1 MAGMLVTGTDVR
13 DALVRLIRIGAL
25 ISVLG
30 AIHVL
35 TLMLDWASLLNDNV
49 VVRGIQGFVLSWSF
63 TLSLLAGALAGGAGV
78 LASLSSNVKMLRFT
92 VPSLAI
98 AGSALAILSPLYVL
112 LHHLPSLNIQ
122 FRPEVGAIAAL
133 FTGVAM
139 AGGGFISAM
148 IGFVVLRPSS
158 SPSASPAMAY
168 APVQT
173 TAYEVQQEFAQGYEE
188 PSLSRE
194 EEVFEELLRQE
205 EVEIGSAT
213 QPVPVQAPSLSPTA
227 AQPQR
232 PQAATQECAICS
244 ETIPVGSLR
253 FCNSCGAPMHRECVE
268 TWRDIGGKCPNCG
281 APLI

>member
-1 MAGMLVTGTDVR
+1 MLVTGTDVR

-63 TLSLLAGALAGGAGV
+63 TLSLLAGLLAGGAGV
-78 LASLSSNVKMLRFT
+78 LASLSSNVKVLRFA
-92 VPSLAI
+92 VPGLAI
-98 AGSALAILSPLYVL
+98 AGSALAIFSPLYII

-122 FRPEVGAIAAL
+122 FKPEVGAIAAL

-158 SPSASPAMAY
+158 SPSASPVMAY
-168 APVQT
+168 APIQ
-173 TAYEVQQEFAQGYEE
+173 ASALEARQEIGQEYEE
-188 PSLSRE
+188 SSLSRE

-205 EVEIGSAT
+205 EGTIS
-213 QPVPVQAPSLSPTA
+213 SS
-227 AQPQR
+227 AQPIQGQTTTASAEAIQQPR
-232 PQAATQECAICS
+232 RAHAVTQECAICS
-244 ETIPVGSLR
+244 EPIPPSSIK
-253 FCNSCGAPMHRECVE
+253 FCTSCGAPMHRECVE

-281 APLI
+281 APLG

>member
-1 MAGMLVTGTDVR
+1 MLVTGTDLR

-49 VVRGIQGFVLSWSF
+49 VVRGIQGFILNWSF
-63 TLSLLAGALAGGAGV
+63 TLSLLAGLLAGSAGV

-98 AGSALAILSPLYVL
+98 AASALAILSPLYVL

-122 FRPEVGAIAAL
+122 FKPEVGSIAAL

-158 SPSASPAMAY
+158 RPSVSSSVSYP
-168 APVQT
+168 PVQIPPID
-173 TAYEVQQEFAQGYEE
+173 VQQEVAQGYGEA
-188 PSLSRE
+188 PLSPE

-205 EVEIGSAT
+205 EAGLGPPSAPI
-213 QPVPVQAPSLSPTA
+213 QSQAPPRVSTI

-232 PQAATQECAICS
+232 PQVTGQECAICS
-244 ETIPVGSLR
+244 EPIPSGSLR
-253 FCNSCGAPMHRECVE
+253 FCSSCSAPMHRECVE
-268 TWRDIGGKCPNCG
+268 TWRDIGGKCPSCG
-281 APLI
+281 SPLT

>member
-1 MAGMLVTGTDVR
+1 MLVTGTDVR

-63 TLSLLAGALAGGAGV
+63 TLSLLAGLLAGGAGV
-78 LASLSSNVKMLRFT
+78 LASLSSNVKVLRFA
-92 VPSLAI
+92 VPGLAI
-98 AGSALAILSPLYVL
+98 AGSALAILSPLYII

-122 FRPEVGAIAAL
+122 FKPEVGAIAAL

-158 SPSASPAMAY
+158 SPSASPVMAY
-168 APVQT
+168 APIQ
-173 TAYEVQQEFAQGYEE
+173 ASAFEARQEIGQEYEE
-188 PSLSRE
+188 SSLSRE

-205 EVEIGSAT
+205 EGTIS
-213 QPVPVQAPSLSPTA
+213 SS
-227 AQPQR
+227 AQPIQGQTTTVSAEAIQQPR
-232 PQAATQECAICS
+232 RAHAVTQECAICS
-244 ETIPVGSLR
+244 EPIPPSSIK
-253 FCNSCGAPMHRECVE
+253 FCTSCGAPMHRECVE

-281 APLI
+281 APLG

>member
-1 MAGMLVTGTDVR
+1 MSGMLVMGTDVR

-49 VVRGIQGFVLSWSF
+49 VVRGIQGFVLNWSF
-63 TLSLLAGALAGGAGV
+63 TLSLLAGLLAGGAGV
-78 LASLSSNVKMLRFT
+78 LASLSSNVRMLRFA

-158 SPSASPAMAY
+158 GPSAPPAIAY

-173 TAYEVQQEFAQGYEE
+173 PVIEAQQEIALGYEE
-188 PSLSRE
+188 PSLSHE
-194 EEVFEELLRQE
+194 EEVFEEILRQE
-205 EVEIGSAT
+205 EASIRAAA
-213 QPVPVQAPSLSPTA
+213 QPVPAEGTSPAPTTVP
-227 AQPQR
+227 PQR
-232 PQAATQECAICS
+232 PQTAAHECAICG
-244 ETIPVGSLR
+244 EPIPSNSLR
-253 FCNSCGAPMHRECVE
+253 FCNTCGAPMHRECVE
-268 TWRDIGGKCPNCG
+268 TWRDIGGKCPSCG
-281 APLI
+281 TPLV